1 MKFLLVGALGK
12 MGREVCDYVSGTS
25 DEIAAGL
32 DVKEFCGAFKT
43 YTDPADIVEKV
54 DAIIDFS
61 VAENRSK
68 IFAFACRRRLPYG
81 MFSTAISER
90 DKTGLEKLREYV
102 PVTILSNTSL
112 GVKILNDMTRV
123 LASEC
128 EGADIVITENHH
140 KNKKDSPS
148 GTARMIENIFK
159 ENGVEFK
166 TVSNRVGTER
176 GFHSVQAFFD
186 DEVIE
191 ISHRAYSRKIFAKG
205 AISAMHRLV
214 EAEKER

>member
-12 MGREVCDYVSGTS
+12 MGREVCDCVNGTS
-25 DEIAAGL
+25 DEIVAGL
-32 DVKEFCGAFKT
+32 DVRENDGAFRT

-68 IFAFACRRRLPYG
+68 IFAFACSNRLPYG
-81 MFSTAISER
+81 MFSTMISER
-90 DKTGLEKLREYV
+90 DKIGLEKLKKYV

-112 GVKILNDMTRV
+112 GVRILKDMAKV

-128 EGADIVITENHH
+128 DGADIVITENHH

-148 GTARMIENIFK
+148 GTARMIEDIFK
-159 ENGVEFK
+159 EQGIEFK
-166 TVSNRVGTER
+166 TVANRVGTER

-191 ISHRAYSRKIFAKG
+191 ISHRAYSRRIFAKG
-205 AISAMHRLV
+205 AIGAMHRLV
-214 EAEKER
+214 EAEKEK

>member
-12 MGREVCDYVSGTS
+12 MGREVCEYVKGTS
-25 DEIAAGL
+25 DEIVAGL
-32 DVKEFCGAFKT
+32 DVREERGAFTT
-43 YTDPADIVEKV
+43 YTYPADIVEKV

-68 IFAFACRRRLPYG
+68 IFAFACSKKLPYG
-81 MFSTAISER
+81 MFSTVIS
-90 DKTGLEKLREYV
+90 DKDRAGLEKLKKYV
-102 PVTILSNTSL
+102 PVIVSSNTSL

-140 KNKKDSPS
+140 KGKKDSPS
-148 GTARMIENIFK
+148 GTARAIENIFK
-159 ENGVEFK
+159 DSGVEFK
-166 TVSNRVGTER
+166 TVANRVGTER

-186 DEVIE
+186 DEVVE
-191 ISHRAYSRKIFAKG
+191 ISHRAYSRRIFAKG
-205 AISAMHRLV
+205 AICAMHRLM